1 MLTGN
6 VITTY
11 SFRHPVSAVCFSPD
25 GKYLAVAKNHCIM
38 VFLAPEP
45 SRSINSLELYRF
57 LYGFQDKIKNID
69 WSSDS
74 KFIIAGSE
82 DMTARVLSVRR
93 HPKLII
99 YTLSGHKAPVY
110 SAFVAD
116 ESLDCVTVSVDGEI
130 RLWSCDSTLR
140 DLDNAASLET
150 KKALFKLT
158 SKKLK
163 IIVTAFESGIIMLHQ
178 LPEFILI
185 DKAKLMADPVSSVAI
200 NSSGDWIAVG
210 SEEHGQ
216 LAVWE
221 WRSKSCHLRV
231 SSHANEMTSITFS
244 PDGLLL
250 ATAGRDAKV
259 KIWQVASGR
268 ALVTFSDHQAPVTQV
283 AFPAT
288 KPKVVISSSLD
299 GTVRAFDLTRYRNF
313 RTMSV
318 PNRGVQLSSLAADP
332 LGELAAAGALD
343 AFDAYVWSVKTG
355 LLLTVLTGHTAP
367 VSSLE
372 FNPGLEFYGRLEL
385 VTASWDGTVRTW
397 NLADCEAAIASKDV
411 AGGTL
416 TEVFTLPTDA
426 ICTTYRH
433 DGHELAVALLNAT
446 ILFFDTSDGRQLGSI
461 EGRHDLDVAQVGVD
475 DLVTPHRAAK
485 ERKFLSITYSADG
498 DHLLAGGDSKYIC
511 LYSVPDRLLLKRF
524 EVTINMSLQGVQE
537 AHDRRKFLS
546 AYSAEAAAAKEEGRE
561 ALPLPGVR
569 TGDDHSRRWWRPDV
583 RVTSVRFSP
592 TGDAFAATA
601 TEGVF
606 VYALETAGLGSS
618 LLGGVQNWLFDA
630 SGVDEESTPSNAR
643 NLLAE
648 GNLAAAL
655 DIALRLRLHDLLE
668 EVIEAVPYSQVN
680 YLARNLP
687 LSLVIRS
694 LVPFLARQL
703 EPGRSRHAAFYVGW
717 ADAVLQVHAGALRSS
732 LSSVARPRSKLQ
744 LSTAT
749 DEQAEER
756 LKQPGVLLEHG
767 EWRAFQASLVRL
779 QSSLDSLK
787 GNLLNRLEAVDAVWA
802 YLSAV
807 SNIAKATELPSPAAM
822 EGAMELSPAKAIKRP
837 ISNATPDV
845 EFSFKP
851 SERQGGLEATTEKKR
866 KKKTTKKG
874 NLQHG
879 LKTSASDG
887 KTRLK
892 KVATKR
898 KKDSK
903 RQPVAVAT

>member
-1 MLTGN
+1 LCYTSNGSCLLSSVGNQVGTIPDHPTIFDTEMKLELLPSIVISTSSTLHYRLYYQSYLPSIASPIAALDGGGSLVSMLTGN

-11 SFRHPVSAVCFSPD
+11 SFRHPVSAVSFSPD

-45 SRSINSLELYRF
+45 SRSVNSLELYRF

-74 KFIIAGSE
+74 KFIVAGSD

-93 HPKLII
+93 NPKLVI

-116 ESLDCVTVSVDGEI
+116 GSLDCVTVSVDGEV
-130 RLWSCDSTLR
+130 RLWNCDSTHH
-140 DLDNAASLET
+140 DLDKTPSPEA
-150 KKALFKLT
+150 KKALFKFQSRFTYRNALSQRINETIT
-158 SKKLK
+158 SVKFHRKLK
-163 IIVTAFESGIIMLHQ
+163 ILVTAFESGIIMLHQ

-185 DKAKLMADPVSSVAI
+185 EKAKLMADPVSSVAI
-200 NSSGDWIAVG
+200 NSSGDWVAVG

-221 WRSKSCHLRV
+221 WRSKSCHLRL

-332 LGELAAAGALD
+332 LGELTAAGALD
-343 AFDAYVWSVKTG
+343 AFDAYVWSIKTG

-372 FNPGLEFYGRLEL
+372 FNPGLEFYGCLEL

-397 NLADCEAAIASKDV
+397 NLADS
-411 AGGTL
+411 
-416 TEVFTLPTDA
+416 

-475 DLVTPHRAAK
+475 DLVTPYRAAK

-511 LYSVPDRLLLKRF
+511 LYSVPDCLLLKRF

-537 AHDRRKFLS
+537 AHDRRKFLA
-546 AYSAEAAAAKEEGRE
+546 AYSSEAAAAKEEGRE

-569 TGDDHSRRWWRPDV
+569 SGDDHSRRWWRPDV
-583 RVTSVRFSP
+583 RATSVRFSP
-592 TGDAFAATA
+592 TGTVLSHGICFHYPTH
-601 TEGVF
+601 
-606 VYALETAGLGSS
+606 
-618 LLGGVQNWLFDA
+618 N
-630 SGVDEESTPSNAR
+630 P
-643 NLLAE
+643 
-648 GNLAAAL
+648 
-655 DIALRLRLHDLLE
+655 
-668 EVIEAVPYSQVN
+668 
-680 YLARNLP
+680 P
-687 LSLVIRS
+687 L
-694 LVPFLARQL
+694 Q
-703 EPGRSRHAAFYVGW
+703 
-717 ADAVLQVHAGALRSS
+717 
-732 LSSVARPRSKLQ
+732 
-744 LSTAT
+744 
-749 DEQAEER
+749 
-756 LKQPGVLLEHG
+756 
-767 EWRAFQASLVRL
+767 
-779 QSSLDSLK
+779 
-787 GNLLNRLEAVDAVWA
+787 
-802 YLSAV
+802 
-807 SNIAKATELPSPAAM
+807 
-822 EGAMELSPAKAIKRP
+822 
-837 ISNATPDV
+837 
-845 EFSFKP
+845 
-851 SERQGGLEATTEKKR
+851 
-866 KKKTTKKG
+866 
-874 NLQHG
+874 
-879 LKTSASDG
+879 
-887 KTRLK
+887 
-892 KVATKR
+892 
-898 KKDSK
+898 
-903 RQPVAVAT
+903 